1 MVEGK
6 VSILSL
12 LGKKRERNCSK
23 AKAVMAII
31 TGA

>member
-6 VSILSL
+6 VSILSF

-23 AKAVMAII
+23 ARAVMAI
-31 TGA
+31 